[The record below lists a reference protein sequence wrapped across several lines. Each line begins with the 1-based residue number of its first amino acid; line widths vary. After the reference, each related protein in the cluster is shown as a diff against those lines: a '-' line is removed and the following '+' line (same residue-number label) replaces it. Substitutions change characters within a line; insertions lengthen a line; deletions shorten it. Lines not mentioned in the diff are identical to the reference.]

1 MKTWV
6 LGPSC
11 GSAEVFKI
19 KVKSLTRE
27 IISLAGELG
36 LKAVAEYRTPDGT
49 RIDVAILDGEEKLL
63 AIELEAS
70 FKWFPQRLLYDVVK
84 AHRAGFPKL
93 WVVTP
98 FGSSKAGWIL
108 KYAGELNLAIKILS
122 PEEVEKE
129 MAALSPTSSERGEG
143 CSDPSRRAFSQG

>member
-1 MKTWV
+1 M
-6 LGPSC
+6 PSC
-11 GSAEVFKI
+11 GYAEGFRI
-19 KVKSLTRE
+19 KVKTITRE
-27 IISLAGELG
+27 IIGSAEKLG
-36 LKAVAEYRTPDGT
+36 LKAVPEYRTPDGT
-49 RIDVAILDGEEKLL
+49 RIDIALFNGDVKLL

-98 FGSSKAGWIL
+98 FGNSKAGWIL
-108 KYAGELNLAIKILS
+108 KYAGELNLAVKILS
-122 PEEVEKE
+122 PEGVGKE
-129 MAALSPTSSERGEG
+129 MAAFTQISSGQGEG